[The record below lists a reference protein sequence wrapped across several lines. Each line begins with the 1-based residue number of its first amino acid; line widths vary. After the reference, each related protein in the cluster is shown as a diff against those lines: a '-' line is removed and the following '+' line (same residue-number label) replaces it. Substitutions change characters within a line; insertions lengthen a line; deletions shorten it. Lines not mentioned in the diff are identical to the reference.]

1 MIIQKFA
8 AHCSLL
14 LQKVMATGVS
24 APQRQARFRRP
35 QWIGIVMILT
45 GILFFSQ
52 FFSWFD
58 RVRVDHAVAQPSTVT
73 PTPNSIEVISSLL
86 RQKILLILQ
95 AKQSAESEEA
105 FQLMVPLIMRSDH
118 ILAPTATPTDALT
131 RDPLSEPTPDGQER
145 TVRVPILMYHYLSV
159 PPADADIYR
168 KDLSV
173 TPDNFAQ
180 HLDRMQAAG
189 YTTIYLN
196 DLLLHLTQG
205 DPLPEKPVIL
215 TFDDGYRDNYL
226 NAFPLLRERGM
237 TATFFIVTDFIDE
250 ERPEYMTW
258 DMVREMYAAGM
269 AMESHGRNHT
279 SLKDRDEDYLVWQA
293 LGSLETIEFELGVRP
308 RFISYPTGAFD
319 EKTIEIF
326 QSAHYWAGV
335 TTIQGATHQ
344 SDELFELRRVRVRG
358 THDADELL
366 RLLSVDW

>member
-1 MIIQKFA
+1 
-8 AHCSLL
+8 
-14 LQKVMATGVS
+14 
-24 APQRQARFRRP
+24 
-35 QWIGIVMILT
+35 MILT

-52 FFSWFD
+52 FFSWFNS
-58 RVRVDHAVAQPSTVT
+58 VHVDYAVAQPSTVT
-73 PTPNSIEVISSLL
+73 PTPTSVALNTSVEAISSLL

-118 ILAPTATPTDALT
+118 IPVPTVTPTVTPTATPALT
-131 RDPLSEPTPDGQER
+131 RAPLPEPTPDGQER

-189 YTTIYLN
+189 YTTIHLS

-226 NAFPLLRERGM
+226 NAFPLLKERGM

-250 ERPEYMTW
+250 ERPQYITW
-258 DMVREMYAAGM
+258 DMAREMYAAGM

-308 RFISYPTGAFD
+308 RFISYPAGAFD

-335 TTIQGATHQ
+335 TTVQGATHH
-344 SDELFELRRVRVRG
+344 SDELFQLRRVRVRG